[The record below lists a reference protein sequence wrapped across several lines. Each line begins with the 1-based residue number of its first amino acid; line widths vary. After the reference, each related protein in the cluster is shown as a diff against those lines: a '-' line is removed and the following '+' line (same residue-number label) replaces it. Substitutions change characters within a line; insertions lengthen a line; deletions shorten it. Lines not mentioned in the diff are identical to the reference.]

1 MNEERQIKNTLDK
14 AKIFKSRAIRSP
26 EDMKRH
32 DRILRDEGKA
42 MRVAYEQLGWSYA
55 KISNVFE
62 RDQRAVEKMV
72 SKPSAGKVERKVG
85 DEKEI
90 VGSNKKPEQSVT
102 EENNNKSSLSENAEP
117 TPDTRQTNDG
127 ALQVD
132 VSKEEVPP
140 PLEEKPLTCSA
151 SPDGI
156 DVNVLKSWGVAPGKQ
171 AEIISQWRSWHKRG
185 MHDICQA
192 FTRLQQDLEV
202 RKFSY
207 KVAEVLLKADI
218 WALEFQVDELHES
231 IDLVRTYRPRDH
243 IKNYRAFIKEM
254 EEKHKATYGVSPR
267 HLNDIENMLN
277 ALRKAVLISRDTKEF
292 EGILKMEENP
302 LFEIMESH
310 CFDIYDFFWN
320 LKNDLETMR
329 SLDLRNIKG
338 GSNQTQGKASKKERT
353 ILQKKID
360 NSIKELQ
367 RAIDLALRRKSYSDF
382 RCHLCIPDAKPET
395 NS

>member
-1 MNEERQIKNTLDK
+1 
-14 AKIFKSRAIRSP
+14 
-26 EDMKRH
+26 
-32 DRILRDEGKA
+32 
-42 MRVAYEQLGWSYA
+42 
-55 KISNVFE
+55 
-62 RDQRAVEKMV
+62 MV
-72 SKPSAGKVERKVG
+72 SKHSAGMVERKVG

-90 VGSNKKPEQSVT
+90 AGSNAKPEPSVT
-102 EENNNKSSLSENAEP
+102 EENKNKSSLSKDAEP
-117 TPDTRQTNDG
+117 LPDTMQTND
-127 ALQVD
+127 AAPQVD
-132 VSKEEVPP
+132 VSKEVVPRSP
-140 PLEEKPLTCSA
+140 EEKPLTCSA

-156 DVNVLKSWGVAPGKQ
+156 DVNVLKSWGVPPGKR

-231 IDLVRTYRPRDH
+231 IDLFRTYRPRDH

-329 SLDLRNIKG
+329 SLDLRNIQG

>member
-1 MNEERQIKNTLDK
+1 
-14 AKIFKSRAIRSP
+14 
-26 EDMKRH
+26 
-32 DRILRDEGKA
+32 

-90 VGSNKKPEQSVT
+90 AGSNAKPEPSVT
-102 EENNNKSSLSENAEP
+102 EENKNKSSLSKDAEP
-117 TPDTRQTNDG
+117 IPDTMQTND
-127 ALQVD
+127 AAPQVD
-132 VSKEEVPP
+132 VSKEVVPRSP
-140 PLEEKPLTCSA
+140 EEKPLTCSA

-156 DVNVLKSWGVAPGKQ
+156 DVNVLKSWGVPPGKR

-192 FTRLQQDLEV
+192 FTRLQQDIEV

-231 IDLVRTYRPRDH
+231 IDLFRTYRPREH
-243 IKNYRAFIKEM
+243 IKNYRVFIKEM

-277 ALRKAVLISRDTKEF
+277 ALRKAVIISRDTKEY
-292 EGILKMEENP
+292 EGLLKMEENP

-310 CFDIYDFFWN
+310 CFDVYDFFWT
-320 LKNDLETMR
+320 LRNDLETLQ
-329 SLDLRNIKG
+329 SLNLRNIRG
-338 GSNQTQGKASKKERT
+338 GSYQPQDKVSKK
-353 ILQKKID
+353 
-360 NSIKELQ
+360 
-367 RAIDLALRRKSYSDF
+367 
-382 RCHLCIPDAKPET
+382 
-395 NS
+395 

>member
-26 EDMKRH
+26 EDLKRH
-32 DRILRDEGKA
+32 DRILRDEGNA
-42 MRVAYEQLGWSYA
+42 MRIAYEQLGWSFD
-55 KISNVFE
+55 KISTVFD
-62 RDQRAVEKMV
+62 RDPRAVEKMV
-72 SKPSAGKVERKVG
+72 SKLSEGKVERKVR
-85 DEKEI
+85 DEKES
-90 VGSNKKPEQSVT
+90 VGSNAKPEPSVT
-102 EENNNKSSLSENAEP
+102 EENKNKSSLSADAEP
-117 TPDTRQTNDG
+117 IPGTTQTNDIRP
-127 ALQVD
+127 QVD
-132 VSKEEVPP
+132 VSKEGVPP
-140 PLEEKPLTCSA
+140 SPEEKPLICSA
-151 SPDGI
+151 PSDGI
-156 DVNVLKSWGVAPGKQ
+156 DVNVLKSWGVPPGKQ

-231 IDLVRTYRPRDH
+231 IDLFRTYRPRDH

-267 HLNDIENMLN
+267 HLSDIENMLN
-277 ALRKAVLISRDTKEF
+277 ALRKAVIISRDTKEY
-292 EGILKMEENP
+292 EDLLKMEENP
-302 LFEIMESH
+302 FFEILESH
-310 CFDIYDFFWN
+310 CFDVYDFFWT
-320 LKNDLETMR
+320 LKNDLENIR
-329 SLDLRNIKG
+329 SLNLRNIRG
-338 GSNQTQGKASKKERT
+338 GSNQTQDKVSKKELINLR
-353 ILQKKID
+353 KKID
-360 NSIKELQ
+360 NSIKDLQ

-382 RCHLCIPDAKPET
+382 ICHLCIPDAKSET